1 MHGARTDRASSHPLR
16 AAGRPRAPRAQAV
29 CDVVLKDGSI
39 SRQHAALLHADGSTY
54 LQDLGS
60 ASGSFVDGVLRA
72 TLYCAARVPP
82 SHAAPCRTRLAI
94 WTLIALKS

>member
-1 MHGARTDRASSHPLR
+1 M
-16 AAGRPRAPRAQAV
+16 
-29 CDVVLKDGSI
+29 VLKDGSI

-72 TLYCAARVPP
+72 AQ
-82 SHAAPCRTRLAI
+82 
-94 WTLIALKS
+94 